1 MPRFAYDATDASGA
15 PAKGELEAADRRGAA
30 RQLAARGWRVSRLT
44 EVRGPSAPSVAEGG
58 ADHPALHRAR
68 PFGVHPSAQAFV
80 RGFHDLHE
88 GGMPVGD
95 AVKLMSVRV
104 SEPALRAL
112 CRGLWAD
119 LSEGMP
125 LSAALAKRPVVFDE
139 AVVHLVAAGE
149 STGGLAP
156 VLARV
161 LRSYETR
168 EALRARVIGALAY
181 PVFVCLL
188 ATAVLAMFV
197 FVIMPRM
204 EGMMRALGG
213 EFPWPVKAVMAAAV
227 VAVKGSPLFVALA
240 VFAAY
245 RLRKARAAA
254 TARLAQDAM
263 ALRLPM
269 LGRALVHAEA
279 ARVAELLSTLLG
291 SGVNAAQALKL
302 AEKPVANASLR
313 ARFTEARRRVN
324 DGASISTAL
333 GETGMFESEDIDLA
347 AVGENAGTLPR
358 AFASVAERRR
368 RALDESLNRMV
379 RVLTGVFLGFAVGL
393 VFFCLVSIVTTIMS
407 VSQNIS
413 AHR

>member
-1 MPRFAYDATDASGA
+1 MPRFSYLAADASGA
-15 PAKGELEAADRRGAA
+15 PAKGVVEAADRRAAA
-30 RQLAARGWRVSRLT
+30 RRLVAQGLLVSRLEET
-44 EVRGPSAPSVAEGG
+44 GEAAPVAEGG
-58 ADHPALHRAR
+58 ADHPVLHRPR
-68 PFGVHPSAQAFV
+68 PFGVHPAAFAFA
-80 RGFHDLHE
+80 RGFFDLHE

-104 SEPALRAL
+104 SEPALKAL
-112 CRGLWAD
+112 CRGLWSD

-125 LSAALAKRPVVFDE
+125 LSAALARRPAVFDE
-139 AVVHLVAAGE
+139 SVVHLVAAGE
-149 STGGLAP
+149 SSGGLAP
-156 VLARV
+156 VMERV

-168 EALRARVIGALAY
+168 EALRARVLGALAY

-213 EFPWPVKAVMAAAV
+213 EFPWPVRALMASAV
-227 VAVKGSPLFVALA
+227 VAVKGAPLFALL
-240 VFAAY
+240 AAFGAH
-245 RLRKARAAA
+245 RLRRARRDPAS
-254 TARLAQDAM
+254 RLAQDAF

-269 LGRALVHAEA
+269 AGKALLHAEA

-291 SGVNAAQALKL
+291 SGVNAAQALRL
-302 AEKPVANASLR
+302 AEKPVANAALR

-324 DGASISTAL
+324 DGSAISTAL
-333 GETGMFESEDIDLA
+333 GTTGLFEDEDIDLA

-368 RALDESLNRMV
+368 RALDASLNRMV